1 MKEIRDQWEADDR
14 NKLLDFE
21 VETDDADWEAI
32 ASRLPANNQIGLRKA
47 FRHWIGAAAAI
58 AAVLLGGIAF
68 YDHTSVTDLQVNE
81 SARMEGNRSNAVR
94 SNAGTPA
101 VVAAT
106 PVVPSHPATS
116 RRSIHASAPIARA
129 SVHPAT
135 PTEEIVTE
143 TFAEEEE
150 EVANEAVLAERNADE
165 RATDA
170 PTTPQTKAA
179 ASATVDGDG
188 EAAQRTALQP
198 KKKTRSKG
206 WSFGMGTG
214 SLSLGTDQIVPQYVT
229 NSASLRND
237 RLLSMND
244 LGAQV
249 MNLPKTDIHHK
260 TPIGLG
266 LSVSKQLSERFF
278 LLTGLNYSYLRSS
291 WSTNGTYHTET
302 DQRLHFIGLPLSVAY
317 RIAQWDRLSLYATAG
332 GMAEVNVAGKQHI
345 ELFSDDISI
354 MKQTEHVRMKEW
366 LWSVNGKIGLSYPV
380 VRFVSAFAEVGASYY
395 FDNGSAIET
404 IHSEKPFNVSF
415 NVGLRFGF

>member
-1 MKEIRDQWEADDR
+1 MKEIRDQWEEDIR

-32 ASRLPANNQIGLRKA
+32 ASRLPANNQVGLRKA
-47 FRHWIGAAAAI
+47 FRYWIGAAAAI

-68 YDHTSVTDLQVNE
+68 YDHTAVTDLQVNE

-94 SNAGTPA
+94 PNAGTPA

-116 RRSIHASAPIARA
+116 KRSIHASAPIAQA
-129 SVHPAT
+129 SVHLAT

-143 TFAEEEE
+143 TFAEEE
-150 EVANEAVLAERNADE
+150 VANE
-165 RATDA
+165 A

-179 ASATVDGDG
+179 ASATVEG
-188 EAAQRTALQP
+188 EAAQRTAPQP

-206 WSFGMGTG
+206 WSFGMGAG

-237 RLLSMND
+237 RLQSMND

-266 LSVSKQLSERFF
+266 LSVSKQLSERLF

>member
-1 MKEIRDQWEADDR
+1 MKEIRDQWEEDVR

-32 ASRLPANNQIGLRKA
+32 ASRLPANNQVGLRKA
-47 FRHWIGAAAAI
+47 FRYWIGAAAAI

-81 SARMEGNRSNAVR
+81 STRMEGNRSNAVR
-94 SNAGTPA
+94 PNAGTPA

-129 SVHPAT
+129 SVHLAT

-143 TFAEEEE
+143 TFAEEE
-150 EVANEAVLAERNADE
+150 VANE
-165 RATDA
+165 A

-179 ASATVDGDG
+179 ASATVEG
-188 EAAQRTALQP
+188 EAAQRTAPQP
-198 KKKTRSKG
+198 KKTTRSKG
-206 WSFGMGTG
+206 WSFGMGAG

-237 RLLSMND
+237 RLQSMND

>member
-1 MKEIRDQWEADDR
+1 MKEIRDQWEEDVR

-32 ASRLPANNQIGLRKA
+32 ASRLPANNQVGLRKA
-47 FRHWIGAAAAI
+47 FRYWIGAAAAI

-81 SARMEGNRSNAVR
+81 STRMEGNRSNAVR
-94 SNAGTPA
+94 PNAGTPA

-129 SVHPAT
+129 SVHLAT

-143 TFAEEEE
+143 TFAEEE
-150 EVANEAVLAERNADE
+150 VANEA
-165 RATDA
+165 
-170 PTTPQTKAA
+170 PITPQTKAA
-179 ASATVDGDG
+179 ASATVEG
-188 EAAQRTALQP
+188 EAAQRTAPQP
-198 KKKTRSKG
+198 KKTTRSKG
-206 WSFGMGTG
+206 WSFGMGAG

-237 RLLSMND
+237 RLQSMND

>member
-1 MKEIRDQWEADDR
+1 MKEIRDQWEEDVR

-32 ASRLPANNQIGLRKA
+32 ASRLPANNQVGLRKA
-47 FRHWIGAAAAI
+47 FRYWIGAAAAI

-94 SNAGTPA
+94 PNAGTPA

-116 RRSIHASAPIARA
+116 RRSIHASAPIAQA
-129 SVHPAT
+129 SVHLAT

-143 TFAEEEE
+143 TFAEEE
-150 EVANEAVLAERNADE
+150 VANE
-165 RATDA
+165 A

-179 ASATVDGDG
+179 ASATVEG
-188 EAAQRTALQP
+188 EAAQRTAPQP

-206 WSFGMGTG
+206 WSFGMGAG

-237 RLLSMND
+237 RLQSMND